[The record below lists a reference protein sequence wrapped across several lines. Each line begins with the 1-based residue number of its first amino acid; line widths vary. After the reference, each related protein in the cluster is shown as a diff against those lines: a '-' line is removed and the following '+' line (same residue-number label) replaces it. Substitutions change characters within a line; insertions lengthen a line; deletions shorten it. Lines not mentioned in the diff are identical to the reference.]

1 MPGRIDQKMDEKN
14 KKKPSRNFKRP
25 INWLSISTIVVLA
38 VIFLLTVLPVLKPF
52 RKTIWYFLIDYTLFS
67 ALLGLI
73 IFNSRNKKPIQL
85 DGLIIYILTVL
96 TLFGSLFF
104 KTFRL
109 RILVASIIPLVFL
122 SYAAIRLLISRSS
135 NVTSPVC
142 CGFASLLIV
151 LILFADD
158 EIKYLSDDFHFWLPS
173 LIVSLVCGSVFLYL
187 ILAHQGLFPSL
198 KEARSPS
205 GAKATIIFYIVMA
218 YAFFFIGSWVYAT
231 CWNYAFDTST
241 PTEEIF
247 TIKDKDTRYVYRGG
261 TSYYFILEDGQQKR
275 VKIGV
280 SLDTYTSYQIGDAYT
295 LKIYQ
300 GAFNAPYYTSF

>member
-1 MPGRIDQKMDEKN
+1 MDDKEKKN
-14 KKKPSRNFKRP
+14 PNHNIKRP
-25 INWLSISTIVVLA
+25 INWLSISTLAVLA
-38 VIFLLTVLPVLKPF
+38 LIFLLSVLPALKPF
-52 RKTIWYFLIDYTLFS
+52 RKTLWFFLIDYTLFS

-73 IFNSRNKKPIQL
+73 IFNSRNKKPIKL
-85 DGLIIYILTVL
+85 DGIIIYILTVL

-104 KTFRL
+104 KSFRL
-109 RILVASIIPLVFL
+109 RILVASILPLVFL
-122 SYAAIRLLISRSS
+122 SYAAFRLLFSRSS

-142 CGFASLLIV
+142 CGLGSLLIA

-158 EIKYLSDDFHFWLPS
+158 EIKYLSDYFYFWLPS
-173 LIVSLVCGSVFLYL
+173 LIVSLVFGSLFLYL
-187 ILAHQGLFPSL
+187 IIAHQELFPSL
-198 KEARSPS
+198 KETKSPL
-205 GAKATIIFYIVMA
+205 GVKGLIAFYSLFAYTVFFFGGWA
-218 YAFFFIGSWVYAT
+218 YASSW
-231 CWNYAFDTST
+231 NFAFDNST

-261 TSYYFILEDGQQKR
+261 TSYYFVLEKNQQKTVR
-275 VKIGV
+275 MGV